1 MNKFLVAI
9 LALVILFPFDRV
21 HAAAY
26 TATDV
31 LGQVSSDGSAN
42 YTGSSANNGLSAPA
56 ISATSSV
63 TGILYHS
70 AVDEVNNRLFIVDGG
85 NKRVLVFQLDSDG
98 LPTDRTADYVIGQ
111 ANFTASTYAVTQSG
125 LSSPNSIA
133 YDPNNSRLFVGD
145 SNRVLVYD
153 VATSTMTNGMN
164 ASYVLGQ
171 TTFTG
176 STGAVTQAGLSG
188 IQALA
193 YDSDSDRLFVGN
205 SWRTTVFDVSTSTMS
220 NGKNASNILGQSS
233 YTSST
238 VISPPSNTS
247 MLPYDLKYDTD
258 SDRLFVLDGFGRR
271 ALVFNAGTSTISN
284 NMAASY
290 VVACQNFVTSCGG
303 PIGQIRSSNPNWLA
317 YDPTNKHLYVGDTY
331 RVTVFDAAT
340 STISSGVNALYVLG
354 QPNYTTSGKNISS
367 GGIEVRGLS
376 IHAGGRKLYVSS
388 YASPRVAIFDITT
401 LTDNEAAVDVL
412 GTYDEN
418 GDPTHLRSSYTTNSK
433 GLYYP
438 ASVQVDTNNH
448 RIFITEGS
456 NNRVVVFNLNSN
468 NQIVDRTADNVLGQ
482 PGFISDESGTAS
494 STMEDPY
501 GLVIDSSNRLY
512 VADSGNYRINVYD
525 ASTLTDG
532 EEASN
537 VLLKSSLT
545 TSSCSDIGQNQTCSY
560 YNNLDIDN
568 DHDQLFVSF
577 ADEGR
582 VLVFDTSNLVNG
594 MNASYVLGAPDFT
607 SYGDCSDRNSL
618 CEPYDVVYDSNHN
631 RLFVV
636 DASDNRV
643 MVYDTSS
650 ISNGMNA
657 SYVLGQSTFTST
669 GYGIT
674 DSTLSYPVGAAYD
687 SGNDLL
693 FVSDGN
699 NRVLVYD
706 VQSITN
712 GESAIGVLG
721 QATFTTSSSGATAGA
736 LNDPHGL
743 DFATST
749 NSLYVVDQRNHRMVV
764 YSFLTIAT
772 SSLANAT
779 QYQDYSASIPAA
791 TGSQG
796 NVTYEIYSGSL
807 PAGMTLSGTS
817 ITGASTQ
824 SGVFNFT
831 IRAKDTVGVSTFY
844 SQPVQYT
851 ITVAERGKAGRGGG
865 ASLPAIVTAVASS
878 SSTRVTTPV
887 PVLYMPS
894 QIVTLGSPEFLKMFI
909 PLVSAQSMG
918 LGSRSNS
925 VQLLQKFLNNQGFVI
940 AKSGPG
946 SPGNETDYFG
956 VLTQKALAA
965 FQKKNNI
972 NPASGFFG
980 PITRGV
986 IWKMINQK

>member
-1 MNKFLVAI
+1 MTKFLVAI
-9 LALVILFPFDRV
+9 LALVVLFPFNRV

-31 LGQVSSDGSAN
+31 LGQVSADGSAN

-63 TGILYHS
+63 TGILYHT
-70 AVDEVNNRLFIVDGG
+70 AVDEVNNRLFVVDGG
-85 NKRVLVFQLDSDG
+85 NRRVLVFQLDSDG
-98 LPTDRTADYVIGQ
+98 VPTDRTADYVIGQ
-111 ANFTASTYAVTQSG
+111 ANFTASASAVSQSG
-125 LSSPNSIA
+125 LSSPSSVA
-133 YDPNNSRLFVGD
+133 YDSNNARLFVGD
-145 SNRVLVYD
+145 GARVLVYD
-153 VATSTMTNGMN
+153 VSTSTMTNGMN

-176 STGAVTQAGLSG
+176 STGAVTQSGLSTV
-188 IQALA
+188 QALA
-193 YDSDSDRLFVGN
+193 YDSDSDRLFVSN
-205 SWRTTVFDVSTSTMS
+205 SWRISVFDVSTSTMS
-220 NGKNASNILGQSS
+220 NGKNAAYVLGQANFTASTVS
-233 YTSST
+233 NPPTSSS
-238 VISPPSNTS
+238 VLAYS
-247 MLPYDLKYDTD
+247 LAYDTD
-258 SDRLFVLDGFGRR
+258 GDRLFVLDGYGRR

-290 VVACQNFVTSCGG
+290 VVACQNFVSFCAG
-303 PIGQIRSSNPNWLA
+303 PIGQIRSTNPNWLT

-340 STISSGVNALYVLG
+340 STISSGADALYVLG
-354 QPNYTTSGKNISS
+354 QSDYISTGKRISS
-367 GGIEVRGLS
+367 SGIEVRGLS
-376 IHAGGRKLYVSS
+376 IHNGGRKLYVTS
-388 YASPRVAIFDITT
+388 YDSPRIAIFDITT
-401 LTDNEAAVDVL
+401 LTNNEAAVDVL
-412 GTYDEN
+412 GTYDEEGN
-418 GDPTHLRSSYTTNSK
+418 PTHLRSSYTTNSR

-438 ASVQVDTNNH
+438 KSVKVDTNNH
-448 RIFITEGS
+448 RIFIVENS
-456 NNRVVVFNLNSN
+456 NNRTVSFNLNSN

-482 PGFISDESGTAS
+482 PGFISDESMTAS
-494 STMEDPY
+494 SSMYAPY
-501 GLVIDSSNRLY
+501 GVALDDSNRLY
-512 VADSGNYRINVYD
+512 VADGGNYRINIYD
-525 ASTLTDG
+525 VSTLTDG
-532 EEASN
+532 EEAAN
-537 VLLKSSLT
+537 VLFKPSLT
-545 TSSCSDIGQNQTCSY
+545 VASCSDIGQDETCSY
-560 YNNLDIDN
+560 TMNLETDN
-568 DHDQLFVSF
+568 DHDRLFVSL

-582 VLVFDTSNLVNG
+582 VVVFDTSSISNG
-594 MNASYVLGAPDFT
+594 MNASYVLGVPDFT
-607 SYGDCSDRNSL
+607 SYGDCSDRDSL
-618 CEPYDVVYDSNHN
+618 CEPYDVAYDPNHN

-643 MVYDTSS
+643 MVYDASS

-657 SYVLGQSTFTST
+657 SYVIGQSTFTST
-669 GYGIT
+669 GYGT
-674 DSTLSYPVGAAYD
+674 TNVTLSYPVSAAYD

-706 VQSITN
+706 VQDITN

-721 QATFTTSSSGATAGA
+721 QATFTTSSSGATAGT
-736 LNDPHGL
+736 LNTPAGI

-749 NSLYVVDQRNHRMVV
+749 NSLYVVDERNHRMVV

-796 NVTYEIYSGSL
+796 DVTYEIYSGSL

-865 ASLPAIVTAVASS
+865 ASLPAIVTAVATS

-894 QIVTLGSPEFLKMFI
+894 QIVTLGSSEFLKMFI

-980 PITRGV
+980 SITRGV